1 MSQSA
6 ATVTYPDEGDH
17 RRSRNNLDIEQLP
30 KDNNLAPRVSNSEPL
45 GAPSGYKVLMTAME
59 IGLVRDVVDRV
70 LMTHDYLL
78 SQHNVIGKAYNVC
91 VTSVSTGFSVADSV
105 VKTTEEIYTETFPS
119 CKLT

>member
-1 MSQSA
+1 MS
-6 ATVTYPDEGDH
+6 T
-17 RRSRNNLDIEQLP
+17 
-30 KDNNLAPRVSNSEPL
+30 SEPL
-45 GAPSGYKVLMTAME
+45 AAPSGYKVLMTAME

-70 LMTHDYLL
+70 LMTHDFLL